1 MKEFFS
7 FLSVGRTV
15 GGGGTYYY
23 HPPPGG
29 WRVNSFSMH
38 LFWPVKNGEEEEE
51 SQAFSSFYISS
62 PKWIYNPTPLAGAC
76 RWAQSRVSPFAHCKV
91 EPNAP
96 FDCCCRRA
104 LPPCLFHSSIHFLCD
119 LRRPVREVSSGPSLQ
134 SGPSI
139 QWLFNVRKG
148 GRGGERRPSPFS
160 GALMSHSL
168 ARVELHTVVAAESS
182 SSYKQPLSIDNFP
195 SLSTRLFS
203 FVCEWVRGWTQKAL
217 HGWINNTRAQPTTN
231 ATYLFLTPPHPD
243 YRPIRVYARLVN
255 NPRASIFV
263 QITLEIPEWIYFDAS
278 IVMLHVSN
286 LYFFFFY
293 YTKNS

>member
-1 MKEFFS
+1 MKEFFFFFFS
-7 FLSVGRTV
+7 FLSVGRAV

-38 LFWPVKNGEEEEE
+38 LFWPVKKEEEEE

-76 RWAQSRVSPFAHCKV
+76 RWAQSRVSPFVHCKV
-91 EPNAP
+91 EPNSP

-119 LRRPVREVSSGPSLQ
+119 QSRPVREVSSGPSLQ

-148 GRGGERRPSPFS
+148 GGGGERRPVTFFRC
-160 GALMSHSL
+160 AD
-168 ARVELHTVVAAESS
+168 ES
-182 SSYKQPLSIDNFP
+182 
-195 SLSTRLFS
+195 
-203 FVCEWVRGWTQKAL
+203 
-217 HGWINNTRAQPTTN
+217 
-231 ATYLFLTPPHPD
+231 
-243 YRPIRVYARLVN
+243 
-255 NPRASIFV
+255 
-263 QITLEIPEWIYFDAS
+263 
-278 IVMLHVSN
+278 
-286 LYFFFFY
+286 
-293 YTKNS
+293 